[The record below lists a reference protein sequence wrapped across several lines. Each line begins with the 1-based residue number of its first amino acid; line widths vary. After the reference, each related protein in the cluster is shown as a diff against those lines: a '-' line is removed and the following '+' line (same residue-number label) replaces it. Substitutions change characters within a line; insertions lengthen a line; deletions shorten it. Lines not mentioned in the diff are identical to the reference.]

1 MGWLVPRALYL
12 LARWDK
18 QAITEWVERRCR
30 EQRQPFED
38 PIDAVTTF
46 VSSAYGTLIFFVQLA
61 LLAVALYAFRSQV
74 AVLVDAFSA
83 FVLRRATAPLAA
95 KPSAGGS
102 GAGTMTPE
110 RSAGSPSDDS
120 QLAASP
126 VEGWREL
133 VAELR
138 LRSATL
144 EERAEKALIERD
156 TAKAAMASATD
167 LAKSAV
173 DQLAELEAANAT
185 LTVRLEDALSYAGA
199 LEERLSRAV
208 DLPPASPAA
217 STSPA

>member
-1 MGWLVPRALYL
+1 
-12 LARWDK
+12 
-18 QAITEWVERRCR
+18 
-30 EQRQPFED
+30 
-38 PIDAVTTF
+38 
-46 VSSAYGTLIFFVQLA
+46 
-61 LLAVALYAFRSQV
+61 
-74 AVLVDAFSA
+74 
-83 FVLRRATAPLAA
+83 
-95 KPSAGGS
+95 
-102 GAGTMTPE
+102 MTPE

-185 LTVRLEDALSYAGA
+185 LTERLEDALSYAGA